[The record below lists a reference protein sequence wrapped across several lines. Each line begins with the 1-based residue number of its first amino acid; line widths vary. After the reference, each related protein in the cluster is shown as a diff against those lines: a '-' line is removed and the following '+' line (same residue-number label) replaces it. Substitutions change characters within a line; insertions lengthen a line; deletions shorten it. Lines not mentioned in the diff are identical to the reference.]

1 MITEED
7 GKKIAQASLGWLGTP
22 HINAARVKG
31 KGVDCAKLCMAAVE
45 DAGLMPMGT
54 IQAEGYSNEWHLHH
68 GEEKMLE
75 YFRKYCSPVEDLQPG
90 DFLLYQYGRCIS
102 HAAVYIGNDTVCHSL
117 LGHGVILSSIN
128 DVMFLDAKGRSR
140 LRGIYRYN
148 GGQADGPVQ
157 GTECSKQGDQDQ

>member
-54 IQAEGYSNEWHLHH
+54 IQAEGYSNEWHLHQS
-68 GEEKMLE
+68 GEKMLE

-117 LGHGVILSSIN
+117 VNHGVILSNIN

-148 GGQADGPVQ
+148 GGNTDGPVQ
-157 GTECSKQGDQDQ
+157 RTECSKQGD